1 MIDRD
6 RKTIH
11 SSNTL
16 KSMSDIFKNR
26 SAWSYY
32 LQYYHPVDRYLVF
45 GFILSI
51 AQSFIIIP
59 IAMLIQLIFD
69 GIMPSGNFLYLV
81 LAGLAVIILY
91 MTDGGTG
98 LWTRKIFL
106 EKSKFIIQQVRDQ
119 LVQKCF
125 AFSRSYYS
133 QQDLAKLHTHIV
145 QDTERVDVMTNAILV
160 QLIPCLCGSLVL
172 IALLAILNTLLFLIL
187 ILLIPLVVW
196 ISGLINKKVKLKV
209 HQFHRSFEMF
219 SKGIWSVL
227 SRMDLTRIQ
236 SAEQFERERQRE
248 NLDHLRNVSGRMA
261 WLRAAYTSVQG
272 TMVAITSIVIL
283 IAGGKT
289 ISSGMMTLGELIAFY
304 AVFSLLRSRLM
315 IISSVIPS
323 VIEGNESL
331 KSLHTLLKADAE
343 RPYTGTRKIKF
354 QGKIMLDSIF
364 FQYNESPV
372 LKNISLIIEPG
383 KTTAII
389 GPNGSGK
396 TTIANLILGFYAPQK
411 GCLYADDTPYI
422 ELKISE
428 LRRYM
433 GVVTQN
439 PILFSGTIAENIS
452 YGMQEKQS
460 DQIIHAS
467 QLALAHEF
475 ISAFP
480 DGYQTIIGEGGALI
494 SGGQRQRIAIAR
506 ALLRNPELF
515 ILDEPTNHLD
525 ATAVSTVMNNL
536 KTIRKSPTIVIISH
550 NIEIAKDAD
559 QIIVIEDG
567 QIIADRR
574 DQIDFP

>member
-6 RKTIH
+6 RKTSH
-11 SSNTL
+11 YSNTL

-26 SAWSYY
+26 SAWNYY
-32 LQYYHPVDRYLVF
+32 LRYYHPVDRYLVF
-45 GFILSI
+45 GLVLSI

-59 IAMLIQLIFD
+59 IAMLIRFIFD
-69 GIMPSGNFLYLV
+69 RILPSGNFLYLV
-81 LAGLAVIILY
+81 LTGLAVIILY
-91 MTDGGTG
+91 MIDGGAG

-106 EKSKFIIQQVRDQ
+106 EKSKFIIQQVRNQ
-119 LVQKCF
+119 LVQKCY

-160 QLIPCLCGSLVL
+160 QFIPCLCGSFVL
-172 IALLAILNTLLFLIL
+172 ITLLAILNTMLFLIL
-187 ILLIPLVVW
+187 ILLIPLMVW
-196 ISGLINKKVKLKV
+196 ISSLINKKVKLKV
-209 HQFHRSFEMF
+209 YQFHRSFEMF

-248 NLDHLRNVSGRMA
+248 NIDQLRKVSGRMA
-261 WLRAAYTSVQG
+261 WLRAAYTSMQG

-283 IAGGKT
+283 IAGGKNV
-289 ISSGMMTLGELIAFY
+289 SSEMMTLGELIAFY

-323 VIEGNESL
+323 IIEGNESL
-331 KSLHTLLKADAE
+331 KSLHRLLKTEAE
-343 RPYTGTRKIKF
+343 RPYSGNQKIKF

-411 GCLYADDTPYI
+411 GCLYADDTPYT

-428 LRRYM
+428 LRQYM

-452 YGMQEKQS
+452 YGMQEKQL

-480 DGYQTIIGEGGALI
+480 ESYQTIIGEDGVLI

-506 ALLRNPELF
+506 ALLRNPKLF
-515 ILDEPTNHLD
+515 ILDEPSNHLD

-536 KTIRKSPTIVIISH
+536 KTIKKSPTIVIISH